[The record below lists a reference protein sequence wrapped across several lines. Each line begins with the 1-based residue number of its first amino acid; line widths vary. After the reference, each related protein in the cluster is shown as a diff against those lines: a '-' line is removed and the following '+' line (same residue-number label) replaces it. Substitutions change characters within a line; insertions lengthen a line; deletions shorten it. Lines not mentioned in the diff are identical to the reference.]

1 MPLQSGTS
9 HKVISD
15 NIAELVRSGYD
26 TKQAA
31 AIAYR
36 EAGKDAQDD
45 DDNADGSREIDG
57 NNGYMTV
64 RDNPIIRAGVF
75 QYMGRSI
82 PGADPEKIYNV
93 LRPIEELAK
102 PETLKSFAGL
112 PIIDEHEMVGDRY
125 PRGPEERGV
134 HGATME
140 NIELKGLDVL
150 APLRIFSRSLR
161 RLVDAGK
168 KGLSLG
174 YNCVWEKSSGVFDG
188 TTYHYIQRNIRG
200 DHLALVTQG
209 RNGTE
214 VLDQTDVFDHFDLAL
229 DIKEL
234 NMADENKENKDDK
247 KSDAKDEEGADKKAE
262 MTLPDVVKFLKAH
275 APMWKEVQ
283 SLMSDADEEKS
294 DEALDG
300 DEKEEDG
307 DQAEDEDEKKSD
319 KKDKAEDEKKEGKAM
334 DAREVTR
341 LADARIGAFAKNG
354 VKTIMGEVARRDSL
368 AKDLVPHVGS
378 FDYAAMDADDVAT
391 YGAEKLGLKAPKGQ
405 EQIAVS
411 SYLAG
416 MKKNAISGVGFA
428 LDSAF
433 TPKPKAGSKL
443 SKTLSEASA

>member
-1 MPLQSGTS
+1 MPLQQGTS
-9 HKVISD
+9 HKVIGD
-15 NIAELVRSGYD
+15 NIAELIRSGYD
-26 TKQAA
+26 QKQAA

-45 DDNADGSREIDG
+45 ADDDAGSREVDS

-75 QYMGRSI
+75 QYLGKSI

-93 LRPIEELAK
+93 LRPLEELAK

-140 NIELKGLDVL
+140 NVELKGLDVL

-229 DIKEL
+229 DMGEL
-234 NMADENKENKDDK
+234 NMADDDKESKEEKKGEAKDDDAAEGK
-247 KSDAKDEEGADKKAE
+247 KDL
-262 MTLPDVVKFLKAH
+262 TLQEVHKYLKAH
-275 APMWKEVQ
+275 APMWKELQ
-283 SLMSDADEEKS
+283 AMMSDTEEEKS
-294 DEALDG
+294 DEVLDE
-300 DEKEEDG
+300 DTKEKAG
-307 DQAEDEDEKKSD
+307 DQKAEDENED
-319 KKDKAEDEKKEGKAM
+319 DKAEDEKKEGKAM
-334 DAREVTR
+334 DASEVERIIDRR
-341 LADARIGAFAKNG
+341 LKAARKENMAMIPSRDA
-354 VKTIMGEVARRDSL
+354 M
-368 AKDLVPHVGS
+368 AKDLATHIGS
-378 FDYAAMDADDVAT
+378 FDYAAMDADDVAA

-416 MKKNAISGVGFA
+416 MKKSADARVGFA
-428 LDSAF
+428 LDSAY

-443 SKTLSEASA
+443 SKTLTEASA